1 MFSTNRELRDDLQ
14 QVETQFRAEIAQ
26 KDGYLA
32 PGSGNDVFIHSN
44 LVLSAAKLGKY
55 DFCRLKSAA
64 VAVELLDLAL
74 REHFKTRNRYDEGS
88 TSSAKRNPDQFWLI
102 RGDHLFSRALNL
114 VAGLGDVRIVKI
126 LSQVIADVSE
136 FQLLD
141 GQPVTRFRKM
151 ISLYIA
157 SAQIGAMLGE
167 LSAATTDIIES
178 FSINLGLHREAG
190 SLQAEKHRMA
200 ARDVLRRLPQSSHRS
215 LLENLLTIQSGQL
228 KEV

>member
-1 MFSTNRELRDDLQ
+1 MLSTNRELRDDLQ
-14 QVETQFRAEIAQ
+14 QVKTQFRTEIAQ

-32 PGSGNDVFIHSN
+32 PGSGNGVFIHSN
-44 LVLSAAKLGKY
+44 LVLTAAKLGKY
-55 DFCRLKSAA
+55 DFSRLKPAA

-74 REHFKTRNRYDEGS
+74 RQHFKMGNRSEQS
-88 TSSAKRNPDQFWLI
+88 ANSSAQGNLDQFSLI
-102 RGDHLFSRALNL
+102 RGDHLFARALSL
-114 VAGLGDVRIVKI
+114 VAGLGDPRVVSV

-141 GQPVTRFRKM
+141 GEPVTRLRKM
-151 ISLYIA
+151 VSLYAA

-167 LSAATTDIIES
+167 IDQARSDILQS
-178 FSINLGLHREAG
+178 FSLSLGLHCEAG

-200 ARDVLRRLPQSSHRS
+200 AKDVLRRLPQSSHRS
-215 LLENLLTIQSGQL
+215 LLENLLTIQSGHF